1 MSLPSGAEGLALW
14 AVQVLACA
22 GYALAAA
29 SPPGRSAW
37 AASGMAVGVLAHAG
51 WLAAEMAAS
60 ISSGLGVRLGFGP
73 VTSLTACLVLV
84 VHAVESRFVQLPAVR
99 RVLAVVGGLSVLVAM
114 AFPGELRLL
123 GSPWAPVHWLLG
135 VAAYGLFGAA
145 VLHALLLDGADRR
158 LRMRRAGTLGLYGMP
173 LLQLER
179 LTFVFVQ
186 AGFVV
191 LSAAIALG
199 VFTTAHWRW
208 DHKTVLSLLGWTI
221 FAALLAGR
229 RWRGWRGQ
237 RATRWLYAGTVVLL
251 LAYVG
256 SRFVMEVLLGRPML
270 AGS

>member
-1 MSLPSGAEGLALW
+1 MVPL
-14 AVQVLACA
+14 LACA
-22 GYALAAA
+22 GYAVAAG
-29 SPPGRSAW
+29 SPPLRAAW
-37 AASGMAVGVLAHAG
+37 AQVGMAVGILAHAA
-51 WLAAEMAAS
+51 WLAVDLAS
-60 ISSGLGVRLGFGP
+60 SSSSGSGVRLGFGP
-73 VTSLTACLVLV
+73 VTSLTACLVLI

-99 RVLAVVGGLSVLVAM
+99 RVLAVVGGLSVLVAL
-114 AFPGELRLL
+114 AFPGELRSL

-158 LRMRRAGTLGLYGMP
+158 LRMRRGGPLGMYGMP

-199 VFTTAHWRW
+199 VFTTSHWRW
-208 DHKTVLSLLGWTI
+208 DHKTVLSLLGWSI
-221 FAALLAGR
+221 FAALLVGR

-237 RATRWLYAGTVVLL
+237 RATRWLYAGTLVLL

-256 SRFVMEVLLGRPML
+256 SRFVLEVLLGRPVV